1 MKSFKVC
8 LGVMSLAGGIA
19 LSGCKSTSAD
29 AMSVRLEPSP
39 ELTTLYERPDD
50 VLNNLAI
57 MVDENERMFWED
69 LGRALYWDRPS
80 RLTPEPL
87 PR

>member
-1 MKSFKVC
+1 MKFRKC
-8 LGVMSLAGGIA
+8 LGVSALLGAIA
-19 LSGCKSTSAD
+19 LTGCASTSPD

-39 ELTTLYERPDD
+39 ELSTLYERPSD
-50 VLNNLAI
+50 VYNNLAL

>member
-1 MKSFKVC
+1 MKSFRKY
-8 LGVMSLAGGIA
+8 LGMVSLGGVIA
-19 LSGCKSTSAD
+19 LGGCSSTSSD

-39 ELTTLYERPDD
+39 ELTTLYERPSD
-50 VLNNLAI
+50 VYNNLAI

-69 LGRALYWDRPS
+69 LGRAFYWDRPS
-80 RLTPEPL
+80 RLTPEPM

>member
-8 LGVMSLAGGIA
+8 IGVLCLAGGVA
-19 LSGCKSTSAD
+19 LTGCSSTSAD
-29 AMSVRLEPSP
+29 ASSVRLEPSP
-39 ELTTLYERPDD
+39 ELSTLYERPSD
-50 VLNNLAI
+50 VYNNIAI
-57 MVDENERMFWED
+57 MFDENDRMFWED
-69 LGRALYWDRPS
+69 LGRAFYWDRPS